1 MRDKKLNLSSS
12 LTWKHSHTHSY
23 TYAHT
28 NTHAHTYSQA
38 YTCPHISAHSHTGTH
53 MHTHTQAH
61 TCTLTHMCTHTHS
74 RVHWNVDWLELVQ
87 LLYMCHSCSEFTSTG
102 VLSCPEVPVSPQASP
117 TSGSYSLS
125 VTSSKV
131 VPEAWRES
139 HDKGALSVLEPSND
153 ICS

>member
-1 MRDKKLNLSSS
+1 MDQQAGKGVLPDDLSSVLRKFMVEEEKRPTICPLPS
-12 LTWKHSHTHSY
+12 TC
-23 TYAHT
+23 AHT
-28 NTHAHTYSQA
+28 FTCTQTH
-38 YTCPHISAHSHTGTH
+38 
-53 MHTHTQAH
+53 
-61 TCTLTHMCTHTHS
+61 TLTHMCTHTHS